1 MAKAVRWTPK
11 AIATYIEVL
20 SKRSEVRIVA
30 QQQSWLVVIPKGPDF
45 VCEVT
50 VPYEVL
56 EWYANVKKRPDMQEV
71 WSDWM
76 DYTGY
81 NDSPM
86 EKLEAEMVD
95 DLIAF
100 IDRVSGS
107 ELVLP
112 LTIWEKKV

>member
-1 MAKAVRWTPK
+1 MGR
-11 AIATYIEVL
+11 IRQLIEVL
-20 SKRSEVRIVA
+20 RKRSDMSIVE
-30 QQQSWLVVIPKGPDF
+30 QKQSWLVVIPKGPDF

-50 VPYEVL
+50 IPHEVH
-56 EWYANVKKRPDMQEV
+56 EWFASLKKRPDMQEV

-81 NDSPM
+81 DDSPM
-86 EKLEAEMVD
+86 EKLEAEMAD

-100 IDRVSGS
+100 IDRVSAS

-112 LTIWEKKV
+112 LTIWEESG